1 MDPFLNVDNASG
13 GIFVRSNRKNELVF
27 ALCGL
32 LLLIPVLSLSAQ
44 VPGQVEQGIRLYQQ
58 GRYTDALGEFRSVI
72 SRSDLEGFHDQA
84 YFWVAKTY
92 IAMGEYEEAEAN
104 LEYFLAEF
112 DESRLYPEGEYQKGR
127 LLYLQREFETAIQ
140 VLYGFVNRY
149 PDDPYVS
156 NAFFWIGESLYSL
169 GNFDEAETVYAHI
182 VDSYPDSFKIEAARY
197 RLQLIQFKYREN
209 ELVKLLKIS
218 HEEYLRAVEE
228 FLQREKAYEQA
239 LTEYQKRIAV
249 VMSEDLE
256 AEFDELNAELKESQA
271 LVDRLQRENQQLT
284 AQLDAQGSS
293 QDAQPVPRIAPT
305 DTERV
310 RELLEMK
317 AEALELKEFY
327 LGLIEKDGPG
337 Q

>member
-1 MDPFLNVDNASG
+1 M
-13 GIFVRSNRKNELVF
+13 RSNRKKELTF

-32 LLLIPVLSLSAQ
+32 LLLLPVLTLSAQ
-44 VPGQVEQGIRLYQQ
+44 VPEQVERGIRLYQQ
-58 GRYTDALGEFRSVI
+58 RSYIDALREFRTLI
-72 SRSDLEGFHDQA
+72 SRSDLESFYDQA

-92 IAMGEYEEAEAN
+92 IAMGDYEEAEVN

-112 DESRLYPEGEYQKGR
+112 PESRLYPEGEYQKGR
-127 LLYLQREFETAIQ
+127 LLYLQREFEAAIQ

-149 PDDPYVS
+149 PEDPYVS
-156 NAFFWIGESLYSL
+156 NGFFWIGESLYSL
-169 GNFDEAETVYAHI
+169 GNFDEAETVYTHI
-182 VDSYPDSFKIEAARY
+182 VDSYPESFKIEAARY
-197 RLQLIQFKYREN
+197 RLQLIQFKHREN

-249 VMSEDLE
+249 VMSEDLQS
-256 AEFDELNAELKESQA
+256 EFDELNAELKEKQA
-271 LVDRLQRENQQLT
+271 LIDRLQRENQQLASQVNT
-284 AQLDAQGSS
+284 QAPAQAT
-293 QDAQPVPRIAPT
+293 QPAPRIAPT

>member
-1 MDPFLNVDNASG
+1 M
-13 GIFVRSNRKNELVF
+13 FVGSIQKRVLILLLVG
-27 ALCGL
+27 GL
-32 LLLIPVLSLSAQ
+32 LFLLPLISLSAQ
-44 VPGQVEQGIRLYQQ
+44 VPEQVEQGIRNYQQ
-58 GRYTDALGEFRSVI
+58 GRYTDALLEFRGLI
-72 SRSDLEGFHDQA
+72 SRSDLESYYDQA
-84 YFWVAKTY
+84 YFWIAKSY
-92 IAMGEYEEAEAN
+92 IAMGEYDEAAVN

-112 DESRLYPEGEYQKGR
+112 PESRLYPEGVYQKGR
-127 LLYLQREFETAIQ
+127 LLYLQREFEGAIQ
-140 VLYGFVNRY
+140 ALYGFVNRY
-149 PDDPYVS
+149 PGDPYVS
-156 NAFFWIGESLYSL
+156 NGFFWIGESLYSL

-197 RLQLIQFKYREN
+197 RLQLIQFKHREN

-239 LTEYQKRIAV
+239 LGEYQKRIAV
-249 VMSEDLE
+249 VMSEDLQD
-256 AEFDELNAELKESQA
+256 EFDALNAELKEKQA
-271 LVDRLQRENQQLT
+271 EIERLERENRQLA
-284 AQLDAQGSS
+284 AQVTSSS
-293 QDAQPVPRIAPT
+293 QPVEESVPAQRIAPS

-327 LGLIEKDGPG
+327 LGLIEKEGPG

>member
-1 MDPFLNVDNASG
+1 
-13 GIFVRSNRKNELVF
+13 
-27 ALCGL
+27 
-32 LLLIPVLSLSAQ
+32 
-44 VPGQVEQGIRLYQQ
+44 
-58 GRYTDALGEFRSVI
+58 
-72 SRSDLEGFHDQA
+72 
-84 YFWVAKTY
+84 
-92 IAMGEYEEAEAN
+92 MGDYDEAEVN

-112 DESRLYPEGEYQKGR
+112 PESRLYPEGEYQKGR
-127 LLYLQREFETAIQ
+127 LLYLQREFEAAIQ

-149 PDDPYVS
+149 PKDPYLS
-156 NAFFWIGESLYSL
+156 NGFFWIGESLYSL

-182 VDSYPDSFKIEAARY
+182 VDSYPESFKIEAARY
-197 RLQLIQFKYREN
+197 RLQLIQFKHREN

-249 VMSEDLE
+249 VMSEDLQS
-256 AEFDELNAELKESQA
+256 EFDELNAELKEKQA
-271 LVDRLQRENQQLT
+271 LIDRLQRENQQLASQVNT
-284 AQLDAQGSS
+284 QAPAQER
-293 QDAQPVPRIAPT
+293 QPATRIAPT

-317 AEALELKEFY
+317 AAALELKEFY